1 MVLSISKYFAKSALF
16 ILILN
21 LSVFTSKNILAQ
33 SNIEIHTAQK
43 VYIADSLQTSI
54 ECFAVKDGYI
64 IFTGSLFDAKTSYPS
79 AKVLSHSGVITP
91 GFIDAHCHF
100 LAYCRGRKEVALFG
114 MVSKEK
120 TVKAVKKFA
129 RKSKRDWV
137 IGRGWDQ
144 NLWETKDFP
153 VSGDLNG
160 IKKPVCLSRV
170 DGHAIWLNDV
180 ALKTLNENWDTLI
193 NGGEIVKTKDGKP
206 SGVFID
212 NAADWIQS
220 KIPPMDEKTLTET
233 VSKGA
238 KNCYAQGLTTL
249 DEAGLNVNEI
259 NFLKKLQQS
268 GMLKMRFYAMLSANP
283 ESLAAIASGNIEE
296 TEFMS
301 IRSMKIYLDGAL
313 GSRGAL
319 LKSSYCDRHHHHGLQ
334 ITPVS
339 ELTFYSSYLLSK
351 NFQVC
356 VHAIGD
362 SANAIVAD
370 IFSKTIPANF
380 DARWRIEH
388 AQIMDPKDQKKIAN
402 KSILPSVQP
411 THATSDAPWA
421 LDRLC
426 NDSHPPKGRN
436 KYSRI
441 TGAYAYSDLLKQSGI
456 IALGTDFPVEDISTM
471 ATFYSATQRKDIQGK
486 LQQPFLPNQALTRN
500 QALLGMTLW
509 AAHANREDQ
518 VKGSITVGKFAD
530 FIVLS
535 DDLLT
540 VEVEKLKKIKV
551 KKTYISGQRVF

>member
-1 MVLSISKYFAKSALF
+1 MVPSISKYFAKSALF

-21 LSVFTSKNILAQ
+21 LSVFTAKNIHAQ

-43 VYIADSLQTSI
+43 IYIADSLQTSI

-64 IFTGSLFDAKTSYPS
+64 IFTGSLIDAKTSYPS
-79 AKVLSHSGVITP
+79 AKVLRHSGVITP

-100 LAYCRGRKEVALFG
+100 LAYCRGSKEVALFG
-114 MVSKEK
+114 MISKEK

-129 RKSKRDWV
+129 RKSKREWV

-153 VSGDLNG
+153 VSSDLNG

-180 ALKTLNENWDTLI
+180 ALQTLNENWDTLI
-193 NGGEIVKTKDGKP
+193 KGGEIIKTKEGKP
-206 SGVFID
+206 SGIFID

-220 KIPPMDEKTLTET
+220 KIPPMDEKTLTE
-233 VSKGA
+233 SLNKGV

-259 NFLKKLQQS
+259 NFLKKLQQA

-319 LKSSYCDRHHHHGLQ
+319 LKTSYCDRHHHHGLQ

-370 IFSKTIPANF
+370 IFSRTIPANF

-402 KSILPSVQP
+402 KSIIPSVQP

-426 NDSHPPKGRN
+426 NDSHPPKGKN

-441 TGAYAYSDLLKQSGI
+441 TGAYAYSDLLKQSGT

-518 VKGSITVGKFAD
+518 FKGSITVGKYAD

-540 VEVEKLKKIKV
+540 VEAEKLKKIKV